1 MKPLVNL
8 SSAPFRNRRLF
19 WLAVLLIFA
28 GSSLIGYRTL
38 SVISDLDGQIARLE
52 PEAQKK
58 QDEVKAMRVS
68 GDAVLALTT
77 DQTLSMIAAKD
88 LIHRKGFSW
97 SQLLN
102 EIEQLIPPTVRVR
115 KISVNKVEEQSAG
128 DKSGIVTARTGEE
141 TAKTVSLSFDIT
153 GRNVAEVLKMM
164 EDFKHTGH
172 FEVYPKS
179 ERVLEGTDEVEFDLN
194 VKYRPPVSRRAGLNV
209 PGNQV
214 AEGRR

>member
-1 MKPLVNL
+1 M
-8 SSAPFRNRRLF
+8 
-19 WLAVLLIFA
+19 LLIFA
-28 GSSLIGYRTL
+28 VSSLIGYRTL
-38 SVISDLDGQIARLE
+38 STISDLDSEIARLE
-52 PEAQKK
+52 PEAEKK
-58 QDEVKAMRVS
+58 QKEARAAQLS
-68 GDAVLALTT
+68 GSAVLALTT

-88 LIHRKGFSW
+88 LIHRKAFSW

-115 KISVNKVEEQSAG
+115 KISVNKVEELAAG
-128 DKSGIVTARTGEE
+128 EKSGIVTASNSGDE
-141 TAKTVSLSFDIT
+141 TAKTVTLSFDVT

-164 EDFKHTGH
+164 EDFKNTGH

-194 VKYRPPVSRRAGLNV
+194 MKYWPPVSRRAGLT

-214 AEGRR
+214 AERRR